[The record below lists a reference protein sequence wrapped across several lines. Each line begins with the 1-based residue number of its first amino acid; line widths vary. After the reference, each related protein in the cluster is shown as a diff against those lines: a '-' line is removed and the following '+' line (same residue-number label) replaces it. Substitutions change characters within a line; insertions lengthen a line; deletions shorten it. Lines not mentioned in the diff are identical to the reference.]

1 MEDNF
6 QPIDFSKYAELRDLW
21 DKHPSNKEGAYS
33 RGDYSPAEGEAAQVL
48 NRYGALSQQLAD
60 ELGGGD
66 RAAEAMLALGAVGG
80 IGNGLTEENLGDS
93 NYYSKMMARRNEYLS
108 QGHSVAEA
116 DAIEPYRFA
125 SVIMGERQPDL
136 NYVQADRARR
146 YASQYGTPDQID
158 YTNQLATQLRSA
170 QPQGMFGQLTQ
181 SSQPIDMYSTTSKY
195 FQPELQNIQLSN
207 TKKYLQSLDNT
218 GYLSLLSKML
228 GR

>member
-1 MEDNF
+1 MADNF

-48 NRYGALSQQLAD
+48 NRYSALSQQLSD

-66 RAAEAMLALGAVGG
+66 RATEAMIALGAVGG
-80 IGNGLTEENLGDS
+80 IGNGLTEENLGDP
-93 NYYSKMMARRNEYLS
+93 NYYSKMMDRRNEYIA

-146 YASQYGTPDQID
+146 YASQYGTPDQIE
-158 YTNQLATQLRSA
+158 YTNQLATQLRST
-170 QPQGMFGQLTQ
+170 QPQGMFGLSSLT
-181 SSQPIDMYSTTSKY
+181 
-195 FQPELQNIQLSN
+195 ELLNKNSMKTPVNSELFNSF
-207 TKKYLQSLDNT
+207 TDNT
-218 GYLSLLSKML
+218 TQRYLDML
-228 GR
+228 ETPYYIDLIKRLYKTQ